1 MRYRHFLMAIRT
13 TPAQWAAIP
22 LALLALCGCP
32 DDDHVVPD
40 LTGVTVQTL
49 EYGRGYVAG
58 GEATAPLYADLYAA
72 KDTAPDELVVVIH
85 GGGFEEGS
93 RAAREIV
100 WLSANIARAGYA
112 ALAIDYRLA
121 GDAPPAPD
129 DWSVDPLR
137 AMHAASVDL
146 LQALRWAAAQGYAR
160 VFVAG
165 ESAGGI
171 AAVQTC
177 AAPADFLQDRADLP
191 GLNTGAP
198 ADVAALVVLWG
209 GAGLAEIGPGMPPV
223 RIVHGT
229 EDNTFGASS
238 LDAWSLNRRLESA
251 GVECDLVWLDDWDHG
266 AWIAE
271 TDYGDISAVTLDW
284 FAH

>member
-1 MRYRHFLMAIRT
+1 MRYRHFLRAIRT
-13 TPAQWAAIP
+13 IPAQWAAIP

-49 EYGRGYVAG
+49 EYGRGYLAG

-129 DWSVDPLR
+129 DWSVDLLR

-165 ESAGGI
+165 ESAGASPRCRRAQHPRI
-171 AAVQTC
+171 FCRTVRTC
-177 AAPADFLQDRADLP
+177 PASTPERP
-191 GLNTGAP
+191 PTSPRWSCSGAEPDSQKSDP
-198 ADVAALVVLWG
+198 ACR
-209 GAGLAEIGPGMPPV
+209 PS
-223 RIVHGT
+223 
-229 EDNTFGASS
+229 ASS
-238 LDAWSLNRRLESA
+238 TAPKTTPSA
-251 GVECDLVWLDDWDHG
+251 LLRWMRGR
-266 AWIAE
+266 
-271 TDYGDISAVTLDW
+271 
-284 FAH
+284 